1 MEVPRPEE
9 SNGAIFLISG
19 VEFLGCSEAKYAHSY
34 GCDREKQAVDV
45 RDKEGKK
52 AQVSNHQSTL
62 SQHDDCIH
70 SQLPNCLLLI
80 SEGRE
85 GMTVTGMSVYADT
98 HNGERERGTLPC

>member
-9 SNGAIFLISG
+9 SNGAIYLLSG

-52 AQVSNHQSTL
+52 AQVSTKEHNQST
-62 SQHDDCIH
+62 
-70 SQLPNCLLLI
+70 
-80 SEGRE
+80 G
-85 GMTVTGMSVYADT
+85 
-98 HNGERERGTLPC
+98 